1 MQQQKSILFI
11 TTADTD
17 ILTADR
23 ALSALA
29 DGFPQ
34 VHAVNPTSLPRDEG
48 GPNGETL
55 ALASNAGA
63 VVMRLL
69 GGKRAMP
76 DTFDALVRHCRA
88 EGIPLIACPGHQEWD
103 EDLVT
108 ACTVPVAEVETVF
121 AYLMQGGVQNFQNLF
136 LFLSDTYLGS
146 SHGHEA
152 PAPLPWEGI
161 YHPDVADGTDVDAFI
176 AQRFRPGRPNIGLL
190 FYRAHWMSG
199 NLLPIDALIR
209 SLEAKGANTLPV
221 FAFSLKHSPEGDGV
235 ANRAF
240 TEYLAG
246 PDGKPRVQCIINTM
260 GMSMAEVIEGKPAFA
275 NDSASSSNGQSGA
288 GGSSLELLDVPMVQA
303 IVSTGTEEAWLE
315 SALGLGPIDTAMN
328 VALPEFDGRL
338 ISVPISFKE
347 ESGKEESG
355 GETGGLSG
363 RLQRYAPREDR
374 IDLVARLA
382 IKQANLALKP
392 NSEKKIAVVLSN
404 YPTKDARIGNA
415 VGLDTPASAVLVL
428 NALKQAGYQVADI
441 PETGDELVHRII
453 ERCSNDRDSL
463 TEEQLRLAA
472 GHVTARQYAD
482 WFATFPDDV
491 TEELSRDWGEP
502 PGQVYR
508 TEIGPSPSGG
518 GLGLGR
524 NPGAPALAIAGI
536 DLGNVFVGLQPPRG
550 FGENPIAIYHSPDL
564 APTHHYIAY
573 YRWLRDV
580 YGADAILHLGK
591 HGTLEWLPGKGIG
604 LSPSCYPEVA
614 LDDVPL
620 FYPFIIND
628 PGEGSQAKRRAH
640 ATVVDHLIPSMT
652 TADSYGDIARIEQ
665 LMDEHYQCQTL
676 DPSKLPLLEAQIWEV
691 AQQAELHRDLGI
703 ESQPEDFGEFIL
715 EIDGYLCELKDA
727 QIKDG
732 LHILGDAPEGE
743 QLVGLLCALT
753 RLDIS
758 GVPSLRRSVA
768 EALGFDY
775 AELIDDLGKPLPE
788 SGLARLKDFQ
798 DITRSSSESPSLLS
812 PPEGENTPF
821 LPPPEGGNTRGGESD
836 IIRTNGDALERIE
849 LLCRRLYRGMLER
862 GFNAADATPVVSSV
876 LGVSDRQTQSVLEYV
891 AEIVYPALMRT
902 PDEIGNLLRGM
913 EGKYV
918 PPGPSGAPTRGMAN
932 ILPTGRNFY
941 SIDPKTIPSPAAW
954 ETGKQL
960 SQSLLEKYLEEEGAY
975 PEMVGLVVWG
985 TSVMRTHGDDIAQIL
1000 HLLGVRPRWQAESRR
1015 VLGLEVIPLAEL
1027 GRPRIDVTVRISGF
1041 FRDAFPNLINLLDQA
1056 VELAASLD
1064 ELPQDNYVVKHL
1076 QEDLANPSSPA
1087 NRHSREGGNPE
1098 TEPTGADRASSLY
1111 RIFGSKPGTYGAGIL
1126 PALDER
1132 NWETVQDLA
1141 EIYTVWGGYAY
1152 TQAEHGVHARDQFR
1166 QRFSQIVVAAKNQDT
1181 REHDIFD
1188 SDDYM
1193 QYHGGMIATVRAL
1206 TGRSPRQFFGDSAD
1220 PSRARNRDLQDEA
1233 RRVFRSRVVNPKWIG
1248 SMKRHGYKGAF
1259 ELAATVDYMFGY
1271 DATAQVIEDWMYED
1285 VTESYVFDSD
1295 TQQFFRESNP
1305 WALKG
1310 VVERLLE
1317 AIERGMWENPPPE
1330 MREKLQ
1336 QLYLELEADLEAR
1349 QEGIGDRR

>member
-1 MQQQKSILFI
+1 MQKKSILFI

-23 ALSALA
+23 ALSELPG
-29 DGFPQ
+29 GFPQ
-34 VHAVNPTSLPRDEG
+34 VTAVNPASLSSDPTEDGGQRD
-48 GPNGETL
+48 GEIL
-55 ALASNAGA
+55 GLASRSG
-63 VVMRLL
+63 VVVLRLL

-76 DTFDALVRHCRA
+76 DTFDMLVRQCRS

-103 EDLVT
+103 EDLIT
-108 ACTVPVAEVETVF
+108 ACTVPAVEVETVF

-136 LFLSDTYLGS
+136 LFLSDTYFGTA
-146 SHGHEA
+146 HGHEA

-161 YHPDVADGTDVDAFI
+161 YHPDVADGADVDTFI
-176 AQRFRPGRPNIGLL
+176 SQRFQPGKPSIGIL

-199 NLLPIDALIR
+199 NLLPIDSLIR
-209 SLEAKGANTLPV
+209 GLERMGANVLPV
-221 FAFSLKHSPEGDGV
+221 FAFSMKHSPEGDGQ

-240 TEYLAG
+240 TEFLAG
-246 PDGKPRVQCIINTM
+246 PDGAPRVHCIINTM
-260 GMSMAEVIEGKPAFA
+260 GMSMGELSAEGPAIA
-275 NDSASSSNGQSGA
+275 TGWSVDY
-288 GGSSLELLDVPMVQA
+288 LDNLNIPMVQA
-303 IVSTGTEEAWLE
+303 IISTGTHDDWQE
-315 SALGLGPIDTAMN
+315 SSLGLGPIDTAMS

-347 ESGKEESG
+347 EAPAGGSGS
-355 GETGGLSG
+355 LAG
-363 RLQRYAPREDR
+363 RLQRYVPRDDR
-374 IDLVARLA
+374 VELVARLA
-382 IKQANLALKP
+382 IKQAKLGMKP
-392 NSEKKIAVVLSN
+392 NSEKKIAVILSN

-415 VGLDTPASAVLVL
+415 VGLDTPASAIQVL
-428 NALKQAGYQVADI
+428 NALKDAGYKVTDI
-441 PETGDELVHRII
+441 PNDGDELVHRII

-472 GHVTARQYAD
+472 GHVTVRQYAE
-482 WFATFPDDV
+482 WFSGFPDGV
-491 TEELSRDWGEP
+491 AEELSRDWGEP

-508 TEIGPSPSGG
+508 TNGS
-518 GLGLGR
+518 
-524 NPGAPALAIAGI
+524 LAIAGI

-550 FGENPIAIYHSPDL
+550 FGENPIAIYHSPDM

-573 YRWLRDV
+573 YRWVRDV
-580 YGADAILHLGK
+580 FQADAILHLGK

-604 LSPSCYPEVA
+604 LSASCYPEVA

-640 ATVVDHLIPSMT
+640 ATIVDHLIPAMT

-676 DPSKLPLLEAQIWEV
+676 DPAKLPLLEAQIWEV
-691 AQQAELHRDLGI
+691 VQQAELHRDLGI
-703 ESQPEDFGEFIL
+703 ESQPDDFGEFIL

-732 LHILGDAPEGE
+732 LHILGDAPSGE

-753 RLDIS
+753 RLDIG
-758 GVPSLRRSVA
+758 GVPSLRRSIA
-768 EALGFDY
+768 EALGLDY
-775 AELIDDLGKPLPE
+775 ATLTNDLGEAPDGPISHVLE
-788 SGLARLKDFQ
+788 GLDT
-798 DITRSSSESPSLLS
+798 D
-812 PPEGENTPF
+812 TPV
-821 LPPPEGGNTRGGESD
+821 
-836 IIRTNGDALERIE
+836 RTNGDALERIE
-849 LLCRRLYRGMLER
+849 LLCRQAYGELLER
-862 GFNAADATPVVSSV
+862 GFHPHDAAPVVSGI
-876 LGVSDRQTQSVLEYV
+876 LGTPDRQTQRVLEYV
-891 AEIVYPALMRT
+891 AETIYPALMRT
-902 PDEIGNLLRGM
+902 PDEIGNLLRGL
-913 EGKYV
+913 EGKFV

-941 SIDPKTIPSPAAW
+941 SVDPKTIPSPSAW

-960 SQSLLEKYLEEEGAY
+960 ADSLLEKYLEEEGAY

-985 TSVMRTHGDDIAQIL
+985 TSAMRTHGDDVAQIL
-1000 HLLGVRPRWQAESRR
+1000 HLLGIRPVWQQESRR
-1015 VLGLEVIPLAEL
+1015 VLGVEVIPLAEL

-1056 VELAASLD
+1056 VELTASLD
-1064 ELPQDNYVVKHL
+1064 EPPEDNYVVKHL
-1076 QEDLANPSSPA
+1076 REDLARPEEPSGDA
-1087 NRHSREGGNPE
+1087 QDEQRNR
-1098 TEPTGADRASSLY
+1098 SLY

-1126 PALDER
+1126 TVLDER
-1132 NWETVQDLA
+1132 NWETVEDLA
-1141 EIYTVWGGYAY
+1141 EVYTAWGGYAY
-1152 TQAEHGVHARDQFR
+1152 TQQDHGVNARPQFR
-1166 QRFSQIVVAAKNQDT
+1166 RRFSQIVVAAKNQDT

-1206 TGRSPRQFFGDSAD
+1206 TGRNPRQFFGDSAD
-1220 PSRARNRDLQDEA
+1220 PSRARTRDLQDEA
-1233 RRVFRSRVVNPKWIG
+1233 RRVFRSRVVNPKWIE

-1271 DATAQVIEDWMYED
+1271 DATAQVIEDWMYEN
-1285 VTESYVFDSD
+1285 VTESYVFDPD
-1295 TQQFFRESNP
+1295 TQRFFQQSNP

-1317 AIERGMWENPPPE
+1317 AIERGLWEEPPPE

-1349 QEGIGDRR
+1349 QEGIAGRQ

>member
-1 MQQQKSILFI
+1 MQQKSILFI

-23 ALSALA
+23 ALNGLPVGFPRVVALNPVALPPDSEGHA
-29 DGFPQ
+29 DGD
-34 VHAVNPTSLPRDEG
+34 V
-48 GPNGETL
+48 L
-55 ALASNAGA
+55 ALASDAGA
-63 VVMRLL
+63 VVLRLL

-76 DTFDALVRHCRA
+76 GTFDALVRHCRS

-103 EDLVT
+103 EDLIT
-108 ACTVPVAEVETVF
+108 ACNVPVAEVETVF

-136 LFLSDTYLGS
+136 LFLSDAYFGTT
-146 SHGHEA
+146 HGHEA

-161 YHPDVADGTDVDAFI
+161 YHPDMADGLDIDAYV
-176 AQRFRPGRPNIGLL
+176 AERFVPGRPSIGLL

-199 NLLPIDALIR
+199 NLLPIDAMIR
-209 SLEAKGANTLPV
+209 SLEAKGANVLPV
-221 FAFSLKHSPEGDGV
+221 YAFSLKHSPGSESDGPSG
-235 ANRAF
+235 ADAARAPGRMAGGNRAF
-240 TEYLAG
+240 TEFLADPNG
-246 PDGKPRVQCIINTM
+246 APRVHCIINTM
-260 GMSMAEVIEGKPAFA
+260 GMSMGDISTEGP
-275 NDSASSSNGQSGA
+275 Q
-288 GGSSLELLDVPMVQA
+288 GGPENAQRAAIATGWSVDYLDNLNVPMVQA
-303 IVSTGTEEAWLE
+303 IISTGSQEDWLE
-315 SALGLGPIDTAMN
+315 NELGLGPIDTAMS

-347 ESGKEESG
+347 EFSAGPEPVEG
-355 GETGGLSG
+355 RPTGGLSG
-363 RLQRYAPREDR
+363 KLQRYVPRDDR
-374 IDLVARLA
+374 VELVARLA
-382 IKQANLALKP
+382 IKQAKLGMKSNA
-392 NSEKKIAVVLSN
+392 EKKIAVILSN

-415 VGLDTPASAVLVL
+415 VGLDTPNSAVLVL
-428 NALKQAGYQVADI
+428 NALKDAGYRVTDI

-482 WFATFPDDV
+482 WFSTFPDDV
-491 TEELSRDWGEP
+491 AEELSRDWGEP

-508 TEIGPSPSGG
+508 TTAPPVAGSGG
-518 GLGLGR
+518 S
-524 NPGAPALAIAGI
+524 ASSSSLAIAGI

-550 FGENPIAIYHSPDL
+550 FGDNPIAIYHSPEM

-573 YRWLRDV
+573 YRWVRDV
-580 YGADAILHLGK
+580 FGADAILHLGK

-604 LSPSCYPEVA
+604 MSPSCYPEVA

-640 ATVVDHLIPSMT
+640 ATIVDHLIPSMT

-676 DPSKLPLLEAQIWEV
+676 DPSKLPLLEAQIWEMV
-691 AQQAELHRDLGI
+691 QQAELHRDLGI

-732 LHILGDAPEGE
+732 LHILGDTPEGD

-758 GVPSLRRSVA
+758 GIPSLRRSVA
-768 EALGFDY
+768 EAFGMDY
-775 AELIDDLGKPLPE
+775 ARLIDDLGAPLSE
-788 SGLARLKDFQ
+788 SGFSGLRDFQ
-798 DITRSSSESPSLLS
+798 DRVGAFNQSENP
-812 PPEGENTPF
+812 
-821 LPPPEGGNTRGGESD
+821 ESD
-836 IIRTNGDALERIE
+836 NIRTNGNVLERIE
-849 LLCRRLYRGMLER
+849 LLCRRSFQEMLDSDFRPED
-862 GFNAADATPVVSSV
+862 AANVVKRV
-876 LGVSDRQTQSVLEYV
+876 LGKPDAQTQQVLEYV
-891 AEIVYPALMRT
+891 AETVYPALMRT
-902 PDEIGNLLRGM
+902 PDEIGNLLRGL
-913 EGKYV
+913 EGKFV

-941 SIDPKTIPSPAAW
+941 SVDPKSIPSPAAW

-960 SQSLLEKYLEEEGAY
+960 ADSLLEKYLEEEGAY

-985 TSVMRTHGDDIAQIL
+985 TSAMRTHGDDVAQIL
-1000 HLLGVRPRWQAESRR
+1000 SLLGVRPKWQAESRR
-1015 VLGLEVIPLAEL
+1015 VLGLEVIPLPEL

-1041 FRDAFPNLINLLDQA
+1041 FRDAFPNLINTLDQA
-1056 VELAASLD
+1056 VELVAGLD
-1064 ELPQDNYVVKHL
+1064 EAPDDNYIVKHL
-1076 QEDLANPSSPA
+1076 REDLARRETLVAGASQEA
-1087 NRHSREGGNPE
+1087 RSR
-1098 TEPTGADRASSLY
+1098 SLY

-1126 PALDER
+1126 TVIDER
-1132 NWETVQDLA
+1132 NWETVEDLA
-1141 EIYTVWGGYAY
+1141 EVYTAWGGYAY
-1152 TQAEHGVHARDQFR
+1152 TQQDHGVNARDQFR

-1206 TGRSPRQFFGDSAD
+1206 TGRNPRQFFGDSAD
-1220 PSRARNRDLQDEA
+1220 PTRARNRDLQDEA
-1233 RRVFRSRVVNPKWIG
+1233 RRVFRSRVVNPKWIE

-1285 VTESYVFDSD
+1285 VTESYVFDPD
-1295 TQQFFRESNP
+1295 TQRFFQQSNP

-1317 AIERGMWENPPPE
+1317 AIERGLWEDPPPE

-1336 QLYLELEADLEAR
+1336 QLYLDLEANLEAR
-1349 QEGIGDRR
+1349 QEGITERQ

>member
-1 MQQQKSILFI
+1 MQKKSILFI

-23 ALSALA
+23 ALASQPA
-29 DGFPQ
+29 GFPR
-34 VHAVNPTSLPRDEG
+34 VVAVNPSSLGGNTGAEG
-48 GPNGETL
+48 GQPTDDIL
-55 ALASNAGA
+55 SRASEAG
-63 VVMRLL
+63 VVVLRLL

-76 DTFDALVRHCRA
+76 DSFDSLVRRCRS

-103 EDLVT
+103 EDLIT
-108 ACTVPVAEVETVF
+108 ACTAPVAEVETVF

-136 LFLSDTYLGS
+136 FFLSDTYFGTDY
-146 SHGHEA
+146 GHEA

-161 YHPDVADGTDVDAFI
+161 YHPDVAEGTEVESYV
-176 AQRFRPGRPNIGLL
+176 AQRFQPGRPSIGIL

-209 SLEAKGANTLPV
+209 SLETKGANVLPV
-221 FAFSLKHSPEGDGV
+221 YAFSLKHSPEGDGV

-240 TEYLAG
+240 TEYMAS
-246 PDGKPRVQCIINTM
+246 PDGTPRVQCIINTM
-260 GMSMAEVIEGKPAFA
+260 GMSMGELSTEGPAIA
-275 NDSASSSNGQSGA
+275 TGWSVDYLNN
-288 GGSSLELLDVPMVQA
+288 LNVPMVQA
-303 IVSTGTEEAWLE
+303 IISTGTQDEWLE
-315 SALGLGPIDTAMN
+315 SNLGLGPIDTAMS

-347 ESGKEESG
+347 EAPADGS
-355 GETGGLSG
+355 GGLSG
-363 RLQRYAPREDR
+363 RLQRYVPREDR
-374 IDLVARLA
+374 VELVARLA

-392 NSEKKIAVVLSN
+392 NSEKKLALILSN

-428 NALKQAGYQVADI
+428 NALKDAGYRVTDI
-441 PETGDELVHRII
+441 PQTGDELVHRII

-472 GHVTARQYAD
+472 GHVTSAQYRD
-482 WFATFPDDV
+482 WFATFPGDIR
-491 TEELSRDWGEP
+491 EELSRDWGEP

-508 TEIGPSPSGG
+508 TNGS
-518 GLGLGR
+518 
-524 NPGAPALAIAGI
+524 LAIAGI

-550 FGENPIAIYHSPDL
+550 FGENPIAIYHSPDM

-573 YRWLRDV
+573 YRWVRDV
-580 YGADAILHLGK
+580 FGADAILHLGK

-604 LSPSCYPEVA
+604 LSSSCYPEVA
-614 LDDVPL
+614 MDDVPL

-640 ATVVDHLIPSMT
+640 ATIVDHLIPSMT
-652 TADSYGDIARIEQ
+652 TADSYGDIARVEQ

-691 AQQAELHRDLGI
+691 VQQAELHRDLGI
-703 ESQPEDFGEFIL
+703 DSQPEDFGGFIL

-732 LHILGDAPEGE
+732 LHILGDVPKGE

-758 GVPSLRRSVA
+758 GIPSLRRSVA
-768 EALGFDY
+768 EVLSFDY
-775 AELIDDLGKPLPE
+775 PRLTDDLGEAPAADIPAVIT
-788 SGLARLKDFQ
+788 GLDA
-798 DITRSSSESPSLLS
+798 ESPV
-812 PPEGENTPF
+812 
-821 LPPPEGGNTRGGESD
+821 
-836 IIRTNGDALERIE
+836 RTNGDVLERIE
-849 LLCRRLYRGMLER
+849 LLCRHMYREMLER
-862 GFNAADATPVVSSV
+862 GFHAADSAPVVRNV
-876 LGVSDRQTQSVLEYV
+876 LGTPDAQTQRVLEYV
-891 AEIVYPALMRT
+891 ADAIYPALLRT
-902 PDEIGNLLRGM
+902 PDEIGNLLRGL
-913 EGKYV
+913 EGKFV

-941 SIDPKTIPSPAAW
+941 SVDPKSIPSPAAW
-954 ETGKQL
+954 ETGMQL
-960 SQSLLEKYLEEEGAY
+960 AQSLLDKYLEEEGAY

-985 TSVMRTHGDDIAQIL
+985 TSAMRTHGDDIAQIL
-1000 HLLGVRPRWQAESRR
+1000 HLLGVRPKWQAESRR
-1015 VLGLEVIPLAEL
+1015 VLGIEAIPLSEL

-1041 FRDAFPNLINLLDQA
+1041 FRDAFPNLINLLDQGI
-1056 VELAASLD
+1056 ELVASLD
-1064 ELPQDNYVVKHL
+1064 EAPEDNYVVKHL
-1076 QEDLANPSSPA
+1076 REDL
-1087 NRHSREGGNPE
+1087 SRPDEASKDA
-1098 TEPTGADRASSLY
+1098 TGTPQSRSLY

-1126 PALDER
+1126 PVLDER

-1141 EIYTVWGGYAY
+1141 EVYTAWGGYAY
-1152 TQAEHGVHARDQFR
+1152 TQQDHGVNARPQFR
-1166 QRFSQIVVAAKNQDT
+1166 RRFGQIVVAAKNQDT

-1206 TGRSPRQFFGDSAD
+1206 TGRNPRQFFGDSSD
-1220 PSRARNRDLQDEA
+1220 PSRARNRDLQEEA
-1233 RRVFRSRVVNPKWIG
+1233 RRVFRSRVVNPKWVD

-1285 VTESYVFDSD
+1285 VTESYVLDPE
-1295 TQQFFRESNP
+1295 TQHFFQQSNP
-1305 WALKG
+1305 LG
-1310 VVERLLE
+1310 T
-1317 AIERGMWENPPPE
+1317 
-1330 MREKLQ
+1330 
-1336 QLYLELEADLEAR
+1336 
-1349 QEGIGDRR
+1349 EGHRRAVAGGHRTGHVGEPVA

>member
-1 MQQQKSILFI
+1 MQQKSILFI

-23 ALSALA
+23 ALTSMPEGFPRVIALNPSALRLNA
-29 DGFPQ
+29 DEAAGHQ
-34 VHAVNPTSLPRDEG
+34 GDDIVS
-48 GPNGETL
+48 
-55 ALASNAGA
+55 LASEAG
-63 VVMRLL
+63 VVVLRLL

-76 DTFDALVRHCRA
+76 NSFDALVRHCRSA
-88 EGIPLIACPGHQEWD
+88 GIPLIACPGHQEWD

-108 ACTVPVAEVETVF
+108 ACTAPAAEVETVF
-121 AYLMQGGVQNFQNLF
+121 SYLMQGGVQNFQNLF
-136 LFLSDTYLGS
+136 LFLCDAYFSTG
-146 SHGHEA
+146 HGHDA

-161 YHPDVADGTDVDAFI
+161 YHPECPDGTDIETYV
-176 AQRFRPGRPNIGLL
+176 AQRFQPGRPSIGIL

-199 NLLPIDALIR
+199 NLLPIDTLIR
-209 SLEAKGANTLPV
+209 SLEAKGANVLPV
-221 FAFSLKHSPEGDGV
+221 YAFSLKHSPEGDGV

-240 TEYLAG
+240 TEYLAA
-246 PDGKPRVQCIINTM
+246 PDGTPRVHCIINTM
-260 GMSMAEVIEGKPAFA
+260 GMSMGELSNEGPAI
-275 NDSASSSNGQSGA
+275 A
-288 GGSSLELLDVPMVQA
+288 GGWSVDYLDNLNVPMVQA
-303 IVSTGTEEAWLE
+303 IISTGTQDQWLE
-315 SALGLGPIDTAMN
+315 SNLGLGPIDTAMS

-347 ESGKEESG
+347 ESSSGESS
-355 GETGGLSG
+355 GLSG
-363 RLQRYAPREDR
+363 RLQRYVPREDR
-374 IDLVARLA
+374 VELVARLA
-382 IKQANLALKP
+382 IKQSNLALKP
-392 NSEKKIAVVLSN
+392 NSEKRIAVILSN

-428 NALKQAGYQVADI
+428 KALKDAGYNVTDI

-472 GHVTARQYAD
+472 GHVTAKQYSE
-482 WFATFPDDV
+482 WFSTFPEDV
-491 TEELSRDWGEP
+491 TQEMSRDWGEP

-508 TEIGPSPSGG
+508 TNGS
-518 GLGLGR
+518 
-524 NPGAPALAIAGI
+524 LAIAGI

-573 YRWLRDV
+573 YRWVRDV
-580 YGADAILHLGK
+580 FGADAILHLGK

-604 LSPSCYPEVA
+604 LSASCYPEVA
-614 LDDVPL
+614 MDDVPL

-628 PGEGSQAKRRAH
+628 PGEGAQAKRRAH
-640 ATVVDHLIPSMT
+640 ATIVDHLIPSMT

-691 AQQAELHRDLGI
+691 VQQAELHRDLGI
-703 ESQPEDFGEFIL
+703 DSQPEDFGEFIL

-732 LHILGDAPEGE
+732 LHILGDTPVGE
-743 QLVGLLCALT
+743 QMVGMLCALT

-775 AELIDDLGKPLPE
+775 ATLTDDLAE
-788 SGLARLKDFQ
+788 
-798 DITRSSSESPSLLS
+798 
-812 PPEGENTPF
+812 PPASDVPAAIANLDEETPV
-821 LPPPEGGNTRGGESD
+821 
-836 IIRTNGDALERIE
+836 RTNGDVLERIE
-849 LLCRRLYRGMLER
+849 LLCRELYREMLDS
-862 GFNAADATPVVSSV
+862 GFEPSSAAPVVGRV
-876 LGVSDRQTQSVLEYV
+876 LRTPDPQTQSVLVYV
-891 AEIVYPALMRT
+891 AEIVYPALLRT
-902 PDEIGNLLRGM
+902 PDEIGNLLRGL
-913 EGKYV
+913 EGRYV

-941 SIDPKTIPSPAAW
+941 SVDPKTIPSPAAW

-960 SQSLLEKYLEEEGAY
+960 AQSLLDKYLEEEGAY

-985 TSVMRTHGDDIAQIL
+985 TSAMRTHGDDIAQIL
-1000 HLLGVRPRWQAESRR
+1000 HLLGVRPKWQAESRR
-1015 VLGLEVIPLAEL
+1015 VMGLEVIPLDEL

-1041 FRDAFPNLINLLDQA
+1041 FRDAFPNLINLLDQGIEM
-1056 VELAASLD
+1056 VAALD
-1064 ELPQDNYVVKHL
+1064 EPAESNYIVKHL
-1076 QEDLANPSSPA
+1076 GEDLSGPDEPIPDTDGTP
-1087 NRHSREGGNPE
+1087 RSR
-1098 TEPTGADRASSLY
+1098 SLY

-1126 PALDER
+1126 PVLDER

-1141 EIYTVWGGYAY
+1141 EVYTAWGGYAY
-1152 TQAEHGVHARDQFR
+1152 TQQDHGVNARPQFR
-1166 QRFSQIVVAAKNQDT
+1166 RRFSQIVVAAKNQDT

-1206 TGRSPRQFFGDSAD
+1206 TGRSPRQFFGDSSD
-1220 PSRARNRDLQDEA
+1220 PTRARNRDLQDEA
-1233 RRVFRSRVVNPKWIG
+1233 RRVFRTRVVNPKWID

-1285 VTESYVFDSD
+1285 VTESYVLDPE
-1295 TQQFFRESNP
+1295 TQQFFQQSNP

-1310 VVERLLE
+1310 IVERLLE
-1317 AIERGMWENPPPE
+1317 AIERGMWENPSPE

-1349 QEGIGDRR
+1349 QEGVGSVQAPGTP

>member
-1 MQQQKSILFI
+1 MQQKSILFI

-23 ALSALA
+23 ALASLPA
-29 DGFPQ
+29 GSPR
-34 VHAVNPTSLPRDEG
+34 VVAVNPSALPMNVSDSD
-48 GPNGETL
+48 PNGVREIL
-55 ALASNAGA
+55 SQAAKAG
-63 VVMRLL
+63 VVVLRLL

-76 DTFDALVRHCRA
+76 DAFDPLVRQCRA

-103 EDLVT
+103 DDLVT

-121 AYLMQGGVQNFQNLF
+121 AYLMQGGVQNFQNLV
-136 LFLSDTYLGS
+136 LFLSDTYFGTE
-146 SHGHEA
+146 HGHEA

-161 YHPDVADGTDVDAFI
+161 YHPDFAQGSDVESYI
-176 AQRFRPGRPNIGLL
+176 AQRFQPGRPSIGML

-199 NLLPIDALIR
+199 NLLPVDALIR
-209 SLEAKGANTLPV
+209 SLEDKGANVLPV
-221 FAFSLKHSPEGDGV
+221 YAFSLKHSPEGDGV

-240 TEYLAG
+240 TEYLADPAG
-246 PDGKPRVQCIINTM
+246 QPRVHCIINTM
-260 GMSMAEVIEGKPAFA
+260 GMSMGELSTEGPAIA
-275 NDSASSSNGQSGA
+275 TGWAMDY
-288 GGSSLELLDVPMVQA
+288 LDKLNVPMVQA
-303 IVSTGTEEAWLE
+303 IISTGTQGQWLE
-315 SALGLGPIDTAMN
+315 SDLGLGPIDTAMS

-347 ESGKEESG
+347 EAPADGA
-355 GETGGLSG
+355 GGLSG
-363 RLQRYAPREDR
+363 RLQRYVPRQDR
-374 IDLVARLA
+374 VELVARLA
-382 IKQANLALKP
+382 IKQANLAIKP
-392 NSEKKIAVVLSN
+392 NPDKKIAVILSN

-415 VGLDTPASAVLVL
+415 VGLDTPASAVQVL
-428 NALKQAGYQVADI
+428 NALKDAGYRVHDI

-453 ERCSNDRDSL
+453 ERCSNDLDSL

-472 GHVTARQYAD
+472 GHVTARQYSE
-482 WFATFPDDV
+482 WFSTFPEDV
-491 TEELSRDWGEP
+491 AEELSRDWGEP

-508 TEIGPSPSGG
+508 TTTE
-518 GLGLGR
+518 GLG
-524 NPGAPALAIAGI
+524 GASAKADGLAIAGI

-573 YRWLRDV
+573 YRWVRDV
-580 YGADAILHLGK
+580 FGADAILHLGK

-604 LSPSCYPEVA
+604 LSSSCYPEVA
-614 LDDVPL
+614 MDDVPL

-640 ATVVDHLIPSMT
+640 ATIVDHLIPSMT

-691 AQQAELHRDLGI
+691 VQQAELHRDLGI
-703 ESQPEDFGEFIL
+703 DSQPDDFGGFIL

-732 LHILGDAPEGE
+732 LHILGDTPKGE

-758 GVPSLRRSVA
+758 GIPSLRRSVA

-775 AELIDDLGKPLPE
+775 AHLTDDLGVAPASQIPAVIGDLDPE
-788 SGLARLKDFQ
+788 A
-798 DITRSSSESPSLLS
+798 PV
-812 PPEGENTPF
+812 
-821 LPPPEGGNTRGGESD
+821 
-836 IIRTNGDALERIE
+836 RTNGDVVERIE
-849 LLCRRLYRGMLER
+849 LLCRQMYREMLDS
-862 GFNAADATPVVSSV
+862 GFRVNDAAHAVAGV
-876 LGVSDRQTQSVLEYV
+876 LGVPDRQTRSVLEYV
-891 AEIVYPALMRT
+891 AESIYPALMRT
-902 PDEIGNLLRGM
+902 PDEIGNLLRGL
-913 EGKYV
+913 EGRYV

-941 SIDPKTIPSPAAW
+941 SVDPKTIPSPAAW

-960 SQSLLEKYLEEEGAY
+960 AQSLLDKYLEEEGAY

-985 TSVMRTHGDDIAQIL
+985 TSAMRTHGDDIAQIL
-1000 HLLGVRPRWQAESRR
+1000 HLLGVRPKWQAESRR
-1015 VLGLEVIPLAEL
+1015 VLGLEVIPLEEL

-1041 FRDAFPNLINLLDQA
+1041 FRDAFPNLINLLDQGVQLVA
-1056 VELAASLD
+1056 GLD
-1064 ELPQDNYVVKHL
+1064 ESPEHNYVVKHL
-1076 QEDLANPSSPA
+1076 GEDL
-1087 NRHSREGGNPE
+1087 SRPDE
-1098 TEPTGADRASSLY
+1098 TPQNASGTPRSRSLF

-1126 PALDER
+1126 PVLDER

-1141 EIYTVWGGYAY
+1141 EIYTAWGGYAY
-1152 TQAEHGVHARDQFR
+1152 TEEDHGVNARPQFR
-1166 QRFSQIVVAAKNQDT
+1166 RRFGQIVVAAKNQDT

-1206 TGRSPRQFFGDSAD
+1206 TGRSPRQFFGDSSD
-1220 PSRARNRDLQDEA
+1220 PSRARTRDLQDEA
-1233 RRVFRSRVVNPKWIG
+1233 RRVFRSRVVNPKWID

-1285 VTESYVFDSD
+1285 VTESYVMDPE
-1295 TQQFFRESNP
+1295 TQRFFQQSNP

-1310 VVERLLE
+1310 IVERLLE
-1317 AIERGMWENPPPE
+1317 AIERGMWENPSPE

-1336 QLYLELEADLEAR
+1336 QMYLELEADLEAR
-1349 QEGIGDRR
+1349 QEGAGASQVQSTP